1 MPEVIELQLY
11 VTRVVGGVVQADSQ
25 LVTIRI
31 TDADGDGIIDTKEWT
46 DATGSVPGFLRGTE
60 AEAPQP
66 ALWVGTR
73 NGNLT
78 DGKLY
83 TDTSYTTGTNVQPL
97 LRTLVQNKFE
107 VSFDD
112 LMVCFLA
119 GTLIATPDG
128 ERAVESLRP
137 GDVVLTRDHGPQPLV
152 WTGSSAIDAAR
163 LDLNPNRRPIRI
175 AAGAVGDG
183 LPRRDLFVSAQ
194 HRILIRDAEGREYL
208 AAALHLLRAG
218 MPGFSVQ
225 RDDLSFDLVHVA
237 CGNHEIILAEGA
249 ATESFFTGPMALRA
263 LTGAQKAELI
273 AAFPAL
279 SSGENPMTP
288 ARPFL
293 KRKQAAALVD
303 ALQGAA
309 V

>member
-31 TDADGDGIIDTKEWT
+31 ADADGDRIIDTKEWT

-60 AEAPQP
+60 AEASQP

-73 NGNLT
+73 TGNLT
-78 DGKLY
+78 DGSLY
-83 TDTSYTTGTNVQPL
+83 TDVPYTTGTNVQPL
-97 LRTLVQNKFE
+97 LGTLVQNKFE

-119 GTLIATPDG
+119 GTLIATPDS

-175 AAGAVGDG
+175 AAGALGDG

-194 HRILIRDAEGREYL
+194 HRILIRDADGTEYL

-225 RDDLSFDLVHVA
+225 TNDLPFDLVHVA

-293 KRKQAAALVD
+293 KRKKAAALVD